1 MPNTLNA
8 LGKVEAAAGMMLPAG
23 WAAIAR
29 AAERT
34 APTMNA
40 QGVANTMAA
49 IARLPNA
56 RSKIS
61 VSAWERLEDA
71 ALNFKLAQELNSKE
85 TEMIRWARQMFL
97 HE

>member
-40 QGVANTMAA
+40 QGVANILAA
-49 IARLPNA
+49 IANLPKAWAELSILA
-56 RSKIS
+56 REHLEAITEIS
-61 VSAWERLEDA
+61 SRG
-71 ALNFKLAQELNSKE
+71 
-85 TEMIRWARQMFL
+85 
-97 HE
+97 